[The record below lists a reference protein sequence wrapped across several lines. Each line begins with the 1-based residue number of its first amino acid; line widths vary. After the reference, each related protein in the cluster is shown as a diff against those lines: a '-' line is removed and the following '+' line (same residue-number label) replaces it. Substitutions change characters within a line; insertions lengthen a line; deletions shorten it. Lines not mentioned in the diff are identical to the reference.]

1 MTCPDLA
8 DVLANMDSSR
18 RALGFLDLAG
28 LTTLARRGIHIL
40 DPFSTLV
47 SPGVE
52 IEAGAVLHTNVR
64 LELTAGGRIRI
75 GAQTRLSAG
84 SHLTARG
91 GLILVGSS
99 AEIGDEGGFS
109 IRAKTGETI
118 AIGDRVRLTG
128 GGSLS
133 GNCRIGDGPRSW
145 AGSMSAT
152 AGSAREGTIPKPIPT
167 PVARC

>member
-8 DVLANMDSSR
+8 GVLANMDSSR

-52 IEAGAVLHTNVR
+52 IEAGDGFHTNVR

-99 AEIGDEGGFS
+99 AEIETKATSASGQR
-109 IRAKTGETI
+109 RAK
-118 AIGDRVRLTG
+118 
-128 GGSLS
+128 
-133 GNCRIGDGPRSW
+133 RSR
-145 AGSMSAT
+145 SAT
-152 AGSAREGTIPKPIPT
+152 ASG
-167 PVARC
+167 